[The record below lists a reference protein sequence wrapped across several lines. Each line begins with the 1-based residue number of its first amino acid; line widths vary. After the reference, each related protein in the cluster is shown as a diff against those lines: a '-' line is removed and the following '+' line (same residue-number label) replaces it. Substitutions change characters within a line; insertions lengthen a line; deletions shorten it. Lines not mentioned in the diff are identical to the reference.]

1 MIIAPAFPFQ
11 HDVDSAVAIVD
22 TGFGYLPDAQS
33 QCAVVC
39 RNGAV
44 PERTAADL
52 QRKADLSFTGT
63 VAGL

>member
-1 MIIAPAFPFQ
+1 MDHFSSV
-11 HDVDSAVAIVD
+11 VDS
-22 TGFGYLPDAQS
+22 YLPDAQS